1 LSGIVKFSEET
12 RSLYMMRHSS
22 IITSGVVIDTWSVF
36 TWGSF

>member
-22 IITSGVVIDTWSVF
+22 IITSGVVLHRVW
-36 TWGSF
+36 